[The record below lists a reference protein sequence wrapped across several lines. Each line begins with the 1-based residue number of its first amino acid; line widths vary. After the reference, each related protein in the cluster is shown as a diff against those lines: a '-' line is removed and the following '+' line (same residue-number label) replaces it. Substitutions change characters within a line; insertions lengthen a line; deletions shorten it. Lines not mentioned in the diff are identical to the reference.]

1 MSNLL
6 KCKTIFNIMSS
17 RFLRLTHFL
26 LNVNQIRRIDINPGV
41 YKIHLIPTEL
51 SGFTLVG
58 SGTFQSSAETY
69 TATEKDHISDYK
81 IITDWIN
88 NNENNKNNKKD

>member
-1 MSNLL
+1 
-6 KCKTIFNIMSS
+6 MSS

-51 SGFTLVG
+51 SGFMLVG

-69 TATEKDHISDYK
+69 TVTEKDNTIDYK
-81 IITDWIN
+81 LIDEWIK
-88 NNENNKNNKKD
+88 NNENNKKD

>member
-1 MSNLL
+1 
-6 KCKTIFNIMSS
+6 MSS
-17 RFLRLTHFL
+17 RFLRLTSFL
-26 LNVNQIRRIDINPGV
+26 LNVNQIRRIDINPGA

-69 TATEKDHISDYK
+69 TATEKDNIIDYK
-81 IITDWIN
+81 LIDEWIK
-88 NNENNKNNKKD
+88 NNENNKKD

>member
-1 MSNLL
+1 
-6 KCKTIFNIMSS
+6 MSS

-26 LNVNQIRRIDINPGV
+26 LNVNQIRRIDISPGV
-41 YKIHLIPTEL
+41 YKIHLIPTEF

-69 TATEKDHISDYK
+69 TATEKDNIIDYKLISD
-81 IITDWIN
+81 WI
-88 NNENNKNNKKD
+88 ENDKNKNVWK

>member
-1 MSNLL
+1 
-6 KCKTIFNIMSS
+6 MSS
-17 RFLRLTHFL
+17 RFLRLTKFL
-26 LNVNQIRRIDINPGV
+26 INVNQIRRIDINPGV

-69 TATEKDHISDYK
+69 TVIEKDNTIDYK
-81 IITDWIN
+81 LIDEWIK
-88 NNENNKNNKKD
+88 NNENNKKD

>member
-1 MSNLL
+1 
-6 KCKTIFNIMSS
+6 MSS

-41 YKIHLIPTEL
+41 YKIHLIPSEF

-58 SGTFQSSAETY
+58 SGSFQSSAETY
-69 TATEKDHISDYK
+69 TATEKDHSTDYK
-81 IITDWIN
+81 IISDWIN
-88 NNENNKNNKKD
+88 NNENNKNQ

>member
-1 MSNLL
+1 
-6 KCKTIFNIMSS
+6 MSS
-17 RFLRLTHFL
+17 RFLRITHCL
-26 LNVNQIRRIDINPGV
+26 INVNQIRRIDINPGV

-69 TATEKDHISDYK
+69 TVIEKDNIIDYK
-81 IITDWIN
+81 LIDEWIK
-88 NNENNKNNKKD
+88 NNENNKKD

>member
-1 MSNLL
+1 
-6 KCKTIFNIMSS
+6 MSS
-17 RFLRLTHFL
+17 RFLRITHCL
-26 LNVNQIRRIDINPGV
+26 INVNQIRRIDINPGV

-69 TATEKDHISDYK
+69 TVIEKDNTIDYK
-81 IITDWIN
+81 LIDEWIK
-88 NNENNKNNKKD
+88 NNEKNGNNKKD

>member
-1 MSNLL
+1 
-6 KCKTIFNIMSS
+6 MSS
-17 RFLRLTHFL
+17 RFLRITHCL
-26 LNVNQIRRIDINPGV
+26 INVNQIRRIDINPGV

-69 TATEKDHISDYK
+69 TVIEKDNTIDYK
-81 IITDWIN
+81 LIDEWIK
-88 NNENNKNNKKD
+88 NNENNEKD

>member
-1 MSNLL
+1 
-6 KCKTIFNIMSS
+6 MSS
-17 RFLRLTHFL
+17 RFLRITHCL
-26 LNVNQIRRIDINPGV
+26 INVNQIRRIDINPGV

-69 TATEKDHISDYK
+69 TVIEKDNTIDYK
-81 IITDWIN
+81 LISDWIN
-88 NNENNKNNKKD
+88 NNENNKKD

>member
-1 MSNLL
+1 
-6 KCKTIFNIMSS
+6 MSS

-58 SGTFQSSAETY
+58 SGTFQSSAESY

>member
-1 MSNLL
+1 
-6 KCKTIFNIMSS
+6 MSS
-17 RFLRLTHFL
+17 RFLRITHCL
-26 LNVNQIRRIDINPGV
+26 INVNQIRRIDINPGV

-69 TATEKDHISDYK
+69 TVTEKDNRIDYK
-81 IITDWIN
+81 LIDEWIN
-88 NNENNKNNKKD
+88 NNENNGNNKKD

>member
-1 MSNLL
+1 
-6 KCKTIFNIMSS
+6 MSS

-51 SGFTLVG
+51 SGFTLIG

>member
-1 MSNLL
+1 
-6 KCKTIFNIMSS
+6 MSS

>member
-1 MSNLL
+1 
-6 KCKTIFNIMSS
+6 MSS
-17 RFLRLTHFL
+17 RFLRITHCL
-26 LNVNQIRRIDINPGV
+26 INVNQIRRIDINPGV

-69 TATEKDHISDYK
+69 TVIEKVNIIDYK
-81 IITDWIN
+81 LISDWIN
-88 NNENNKNNKKD
+88 NNENNENNKNNKINKI

>member
-1 MSNLL
+1 
-6 KCKTIFNIMSS
+6 MSS

-41 YKIHLIPTEL
+41 YKIHLIPTEF

-69 TATEKDHISDYK
+69 TATEKDNIIDYKLISD
-81 IITDWIN
+81 WI
-88 NNENNKNNKKD
+88 ENDKNKNVWK

>member
-1 MSNLL
+1 
-6 KCKTIFNIMSS
+6 MSS
-17 RFLRLTHFL
+17 RFLRITHCL
-26 LNVNQIRRIDINPGV
+26 INVNQIRRIDINPGV

-69 TATEKDHISDYK
+69 TVIEKDNTIDYK
-81 IITDWIN
+81 LIDDWIN
-88 NNENNKNNKKD
+88 NNENNKKD